1 MYNMNLFNSIITF
14 GTKNALAKQPLAIEC
29 LVLCTHRELLGRD
42 CCTDSGRDSCP
53 LTCHTPSATHQLSS
67 VFSMSLQSSHLL
79 SNHVLQTAQHKNI
92 TQVQTNKRQI
102 WKCTFSMKLSC
113 LVAPTLGLLEVT
125 EQARKASLYV
135 RSRTP
140 KAFKPRTPS
149 VSYPSAP
156 FTRVEVSALAPEK

>member
-1 MYNMNLFNSIITF
+1 MLW
-14 GTKNALAKQPLAIEC
+14 P
-29 LVLCTHRELLGRD
+29 
-42 CCTDSGRDSCP
+42 
-53 LTCHTPSATHQLSS
+53 
-67 VFSMSLQSSHLL
+67 SSHLQL
-79 SNHVLQTAQHKNI
+79 NVWYSAHTVNCWEETAAQILVEILVLWHVIHLLPLISCHLFFQCLCSHLIFSQITSSKLQDTKYYTSTNKN
-92 TQVQTNKRQI
+92 QLRNKRQI
-102 WKCTFSMKLSC
+102 WKCSFSMKLSC
-113 LVAPTLGLLEVT
+113 LVVPTLGLLEVT